1 MNSLKSILGSVVRDY
16 RAVPRDGDY
25 YGEDGA
31 LHCGRCHKPREA
43 VYDLWAVKSG
53 FGLRNIFEGCE
64 PRWVVR
70 PITCDC
76 DEVRDSEADAKA
88 RRVRENRARCFD
100 IKGHD
105 SDVFD
110 DDDGRDANASSV
122 ARSLVANFDAAHA
135 HGQGLILSGEPGS
148 GKTFIAACVANALL
162 SEGRR
167 VRFTSLMVLHS
178 LMTSGY
184 GDNRAD
190 VLHDLT
196 RCDLVVLDDYGAER
210 QTPAV
215 IETGCQVIDAM
226 YSAKVPMVVTT
237 NLRMREDIFMDSTPQ
252 TGRMSSRIVERCRP
266 VHMELSDRR
275 RERRTEWAF

>member
-1 MNSLKSILGSVVRDY
+1 MENLAGILESAVRDY

-31 LHCGRCHKPREA
+31 LHCGRCHKPRED
-43 VYDLWAVKSG
+43 VYDLWAVRSG

-105 SDVFD
+105 SERFD
-110 DDDGRDANASSV
+110 GDDGRDANASSV
-122 ARSLVANFDAAHA
+122 ARSLVSHFDAAHA
-135 HGQGLILSGEPGS
+135 EGQGLILSGPSGC
-148 GKTFIAACVANALL
+148 GKTFLAACVANALL
-162 SEGRR
+162 EQGRR
-167 VRFTSLMVLHS
+167 VRFTSLMVLHN
-178 LMTSGY
+178 LMTSDY

-190 VLHDLT
+190 VLYDLT

-210 QTPAV
+210 HVPST
-215 IETGCQVIDAM
+215 IETGYQVIDAL

-237 NLRMREDIFMDSTPQ
+237 NLKVRSEIFEDSSPQ
-252 TGRMSSRIVERCRP
+252 TGRMSSRLADRCRP
-266 VHMELSDRR
+266 VVMQPGDRR
-275 RERRTEWAF
+275 RGRREWAF